1 MRRLAQPLALALVF
15 AASTAACGS
24 DGDDG
29 GDGPDAGEAPGA
41 QDAAGGSG
49 GGGGDLYDDLEPEV
63 QELFDIINEERA
75 AHGVDPVALRAD
87 LVCAA
92 ELHCDDICPK
102 QLCQHEGT
110 DGSEVPDRLAACEV
124 RWRAVGETISCGAP
138 TARGAVDGWLA
149 STQGHR
155 ETMLGEQYGSVGLA
169 AANNFWV
176 AVWAD

>member
-1 MRRLAQPLALALVF
+1 MRSLAPVVALALAVNV
-15 AASTAACGS
+15 SACGS
-24 DGDDG
+24 DDG
-29 GDGPDAGEAPGA
+29 EDGPD
-41 QDAAGGSG
+41 AGGSG
-49 GGGGDLYDDLEPEV
+49 GGGGELYDDLEPEV

-75 AHGVDPVALRAD
+75 ARGVDPVSLRAD
-87 LVCAA
+87 LICAA

-110 DGSEVPDRLAACEV
+110 DGSQVPDRLAACEV
-124 RWRAVGETISCGAP
+124 RWRAVGETVGCGAQ
-138 TARGAVDGWLA
+138 TARGTVDGWLA
-149 STQGHR
+149 SPLHR